1 MTQID
6 HSLRLSDS
14 DRAVLRAIQVDA
26 GATVRELAEQLNMS
40 PSTVSR
46 RLAELEQVGAI
57 QRRVALLDAEKVGFP
72 VCVFVS
78 IDLVDHAPETRRSFE
93 QLVRRTREILECF
106 SVTGTH
112 DYTLI
117 IRTHS
122 VGEFEHIL
130 MERLLADD
138 AVAQA
143 SSQIALR
150 QHKYSTA
157 LPL

>member
-1 MTQID
+1 MTQKD
-6 HSLRLSDS
+6 QNLRLSET
-14 DRAVLRAIQVDA
+14 DRSVLRAIQKDA
-26 GATVRELAEQLNMS
+26 GATVRDIAEDLGLS

-46 RLAELEQVGAI
+46 RLTELEQVGAI
-57 QRRVALLDAEKVGFP
+57 QRRVALLDPEKVGFP
-72 VCVFVS
+72 VCVFVAVN
-78 IDLVDHAPETRRSFE
+78 LVDHSRETRISFE
-93 QLVRRTREILECF
+93 RLVHGTPEILECF

-117 IRTHS
+117 IRAHS
-122 VGEFEHIL
+122 VGEFERIL
-130 MERLLADD
+130 MEQILADD

>member
-1 MTQID
+1 MVQID
-6 HSLRLSDS
+6 HSLRLSET
-14 DRAVLRAIQVDA
+14 DRSVLRAIQKDA
-26 GATVRELAEQLNMS
+26 AATVRELAETLNMS

-57 QRRVALLDAEKVGFP
+57 QRRVALLDPERVGFP
-72 VCVFVS
+72 VCVFVAV
-78 IDLVDHAPETRRSFE
+78 DLVDHSPEMRESFE
-93 QLVRRTREILECF
+93 RLVQSTEEILECF

-117 IRTHS
+117 LRTHS
-122 VGEFEHIL
+122 VGEFEQIL
-130 MERLLADD
+130 MDKILANES
-138 AVAQA
+138 VAQA

>member
-1 MTQID
+1 MIQID
-6 HSLRLSDS
+6 QPLRLTDS
-14 DRAVLRAIQVDA
+14 DRAVLRAVQEDA
-26 GATVRELAEQLNMS
+26 DATVRELAERLGMS

-57 QRRVALLDAEKVGFP
+57 HRRVALLDPDRVGFP
-72 VCVFVS
+72 VCVFVAVN
-78 IDLVDHAPETRRSFE
+78 LVNHSRETRRQFE
-93 QLVRRTREILECF
+93 ALVMNTPEVLECF

-130 MERLLADD
+130 MEKILADD
-138 AVAQA
+138 SVAQA

-150 QHKYSTA
+150 QHKYTTA

>member
-1 MTQID
+1 MTQI
-6 HSLRLSDS
+6 SQPIRLTEA
-14 DRAVLRAIQVDA
+14 DRSVLRAVQDDA
-26 GATVRELAEQLNMS
+26 GATVRELAERLNMS

-46 RLAELEQVGAI
+46 RLAELEDVGAI
-57 QRRVALLDAEKVGFP
+57 QRRVALLDADKVGFP
-72 VCVFVS
+72 VCVFVAVN
-78 IDLVDHAPETRRSFE
+78 LVDHAPETRTSFE
-93 QLVRRTREILECF
+93 RLVHGTPEILECF

-130 MERLLADD
+130 MEKILADD

>member
-1 MTQID
+1 MVQSSYPIT
-6 HSLRLSDS
+6 LTET
-14 DRAVLRAIQVDA
+14 DRAVLRAVQKDA
-26 GATVRELAEQLNMS
+26 GATVRDLAERLGMS

-46 RLAELEQVGAI
+46 RLSELEQVGAI
-57 QRRVALLDAEKVGFP
+57 QRRVALLDPDKVGFP
-72 VCVFVS
+72 VCVFVAV
-78 IDLVDHAPETRRSFE
+78 DLVDHAPETRASFE
-93 QLVRRTREILECF
+93 RLVHGTPEILECF

-122 VGEFEHIL
+122 VGEFEQIL
-130 MERLLADD
+130 MERILAED

>member
-1 MTQID
+1 MKQI
-6 HSLRLSDS
+6 SQEIRLTDA
-14 DRAVLRAIQVDA
+14 DRAVLRAVQDDA
-26 GATVRELAEQLNMS
+26 GATVRELASRLNMS

-46 RLAELEQVGAI
+46 RLAELEDVGAI
-57 QRRVALLDAEKVGFP
+57 QRRVALLDADMVGFP
-72 VCVFVS
+72 VCVFVAVN
-78 IDLVDHAPETRRSFE
+78 LVDHAPETRASFE
-93 QLVRRTREILECF
+93 RLVQGTPEILECF

-130 MERLLADD
+130 MEKILADD
-138 AVAQA
+138 SVAQA

>member
-1 MTQID
+1 MIQTDQA
-6 HSLRLSDS
+6 LRLTDS
-14 DRAVLRAIQVDA
+14 DRAVLRAVQEDA
-26 GATVRELAEQLNMS
+26 DATVRELAERLGMS

-57 QRRVALLDAEKVGFP
+57 QRRVALLDADRVGFP
-72 VCVFVS
+72 VCVFVAVN
-78 IDLVDHAPETRRSFE
+78 LVNHSRETRRKFE
-93 QLVRRTREILECF
+93 SLVMGTPEILECF

-122 VGEFEHIL
+122 VGEFEHML
-130 MERLLADD
+130 MEKILADD
-138 AVAQA
+138 SVAQA

-150 QHKYSTA
+150 QHKYTTA

>member
-1 MTQID
+1 MAQID
-6 HSLRLSDS
+6 HALRLSDS
-14 DRAVLRAIQVDA
+14 DVAVLRAVQDDA
-26 GATVRELAEQLNMS
+26 RATVRELADRLSMS

-46 RLAELEQVGAI
+46 RLAELEDVGAI
-57 QRRVALLDAEKVGFP
+57 TRRVALLDPDKVGFP
-72 VCVFVS
+72 VCVFVAVN
-78 IDLVDHAPETRRSFE
+78 LVNHSSETRRQFE
-93 QLVRRTREILECF
+93 SLVLKTPEVLECF

-122 VGEFEHIL
+122 VGEFERIL
-130 MERLLADD
+130 METILADD
-138 AVAQA
+138 SVAQA

>member
-1 MTQID
+1 MIQTDQV
-6 HSLRLSDS
+6 LRLSHS
-14 DRAVLRAIQVDA
+14 DRAVLRAVQDDA
-26 GATVRELAEQLNMS
+26 DATVRELAERLGMS

-46 RLAELEQVGAI
+46 RLSELEQVGAI
-57 QRRVALLDAEKVGFP
+57 QRRVALLDAERVGFP
-72 VCVFVS
+72 VCVFVAVN
-78 IDLVDHAPETRRSFE
+78 LVNHSQETRKQFE
-93 QLVRRTREILECF
+93 SLIMNTPEVLECF
-106 SVTGTH
+106 SVTGMH

-117 IRTHS
+117 LRTRS

-130 MERLLADD
+130 MEQILADD
-138 AVAQA
+138 SVAQA

>member
-14 DRAVLRAIQVDA
+14 DVAVLRAVQDDA
-26 GATVRELAEQLNMS
+26 RATVRELADRLSMS

-46 RLAELEQVGAI
+46 RLAELEDVGAI
-57 QRRVALLDAEKVGFP
+57 TRRVALLDPDKVGFP
-72 VCVFVS
+72 VCVFVAVN
-78 IDLVDHAPETRRSFE
+78 LVNHASETRRQFE
-93 QLVRRTREILECF
+93 SLVLKTPEVLECF

-122 VGEFEHIL
+122 VGEFERIL
-130 MERLLADD
+130 METILADD
-138 AVAQA
+138 SVAQA

>member
-1 MTQID
+1 MGQSD
-6 HSLRLSDS
+6 HPITLTET
-14 DRAVLRAIQVDA
+14 DRAVLRAVQKDA
-26 GATVRELAEQLNMS
+26 GATVRDLAERLGMS

-46 RLAELEQVGAI
+46 RLSELEEVGAI
-57 QRRVALLDAEKVGFP
+57 QRRVALLDPNKVGFP
-72 VCVFVS
+72 VCVFVAV
-78 IDLVDHAPETRRSFE
+78 DLVDHAPETRASFE
-93 QLVRRTREILECF
+93 RLVHGTPEILECF

-122 VGEFEHIL
+122 VGEFEQIL
-130 MERLLADD
+130 MERILAEDS
-138 AVAQA
+138 VAQA

>member
-6 HSLRLSDS
+6 HALHLTET
-14 DRAVLRAIQVDA
+14 DRAVLRAIQKDA
-26 GATVRELAEQLNMS
+26 GATVRDLAKRLS
-40 PSTVSR
+40 LSASTVSR

-57 QRRVALLDAEKVGFP
+57 QRRVALLDPEKVGFP
-72 VCVFVS
+72 VCVFVAV
-78 IDLVDHAPETRRSFE
+78 DLVDHAPETRASFE
-93 QLVRRTREILECF
+93 QLVHGTPEILECF

-122 VGEFEHIL
+122 VAEFEQIL
-130 MERLLADD
+130 MERILADD